1 MKNFKPF
8 CKPFL
13 SSKLFFGC
21 MMMLCISLVPILCS
35 NPYFLRLVVLTFIF
49 SILAM
54 SLNLLLGFTGIIS
67 LGHATFFGIGAYT
80 TGILSTKLGLPFW
93 VILPVSAGVPVIVAI
108 LFGLL
113 TLKSLKELYFGLA
126 SWGLG
131 EIIYAVY
138 VNTEYLGGTNGVR
151 GIPEPAL
158 LGFSISSDLSFYY
171 LTLVFAIFTYLSLEL
186 LLLSRIGRAW
196 VAVRESPVVAGVMG
210 VNVLIFQL
218 ISLSVSAFYAGI
230 AGTLFAYYET
240 YISPGTFNIWESI
253 VIICMVLVGGRRS
266 LPGSALGAAIFTF
279 LPELLRPI
287 GEYRMIVYGFILLLT
302 ILFKPKGLISPYF
315 LLKRSEE
322 E

>member
-1 MKNFKPF
+1 MKNSNL
-8 CKPFL
+8 FL
-13 SSKLFFGC
+13 ERIFSSRVFYGC
-21 MMMLCISLVPILCS
+21 VIAIWISLLPILYS
-35 NPYFLRLVVLTFIF
+35 NPYFIRLVVLTFIY

-80 TGILSTKLGLPFW
+80 TGVLSTKLGLPFW
-93 VILPVSAGVPVIVAI
+93 LILPVSAAVPVIIAV

-131 EIIYAVY
+131 EIIYVVY
-138 VNTEYLGGTNGVR
+138 VNTEYLGGTNGIR

-158 LGFSISSDLSFYY
+158 FGFSISSDLSFYY

-196 VAVRESPVVAGVMG
+196 GAVRESPIVAGVMG
-210 VNVLIFQL
+210 VNVFIFQV
-218 ISLSVSAFYAGI
+218 ISLSASAFYAGI
-230 AGTLFAYYET
+230 AGTLYAYYET
-240 YISPGTFNIWESI
+240 YISPGTFTIWESI
-253 VIICMVLVGGRRS
+253 MIICMVLVGGRRS
-266 LPGSALGAAIFTF
+266 LLGSAVGAAIFTF
-279 LPELLRPI
+279 LPELLRPL
-287 GEYRMIVYGFILLLT
+287 GQYRMIVYGFILLFT
-302 ILFKPKGLISPYF
+302 ILYKPKGLIQPYF